1 MIFIYLFKLKWSRNI
16 LLEVKSS
23 LSFEGT
29 LKKLENNIIEKFS
42 KLTNGIISINDEFLN
57 KKDTIIKSL

>member
-29 LKKLENNIIEKFS
+29 LKKLENNITEKFS
-42 KLTNGIISINDEFLN
+42 KLTNGIISINDEFLK

>member
-29 LKKLENNIIEKFS
+29 LKKLENNITEKFS